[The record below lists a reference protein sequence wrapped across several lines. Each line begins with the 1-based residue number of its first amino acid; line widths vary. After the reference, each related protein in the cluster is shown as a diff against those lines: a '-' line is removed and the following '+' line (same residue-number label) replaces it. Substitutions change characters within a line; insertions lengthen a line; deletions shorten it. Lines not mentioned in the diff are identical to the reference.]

1 MTFLWPGALWLAAAL
16 PLLAGV
22 YLWLLRR
29 KSRAAVVYSNLGMV
43 KAAMGRQGLRR
54 HVPPALFLAAIA
66 LMIVALA
73 RPAATVTLPSQHETV
88 ILAIDVSGSM
98 RADDVKPTRLAAA
111 QAAARAFI
119 KDTPASTR
127 IGIVTFA
134 GSAALVQPPTRNRDE
149 VLAAIEQL
157 QLQHATAIGSGILV
171 SLRALFPN
179 QDFEVKSP
187 QMRAG
192 MGSAAAGGSARPIGS
207 TAGSTAGSPPPDI
220 KPVPPGSYKS
230 AVVILLTDGQTT
242 TGPDPV
248 DAARL
253 AAERGVRVFTVGVG
267 TPDGQI
273 LTGEGWSIRV
283 RLDEEPLKLIADMT
297 RGEYFFAG
305 TAPDLK
311 KIYEG
316 LNSKLV
322 MEKKQTEITALFTAA
337 AGALFLLAAG
347 LSLLWFN
354 RIL

>member
-1 MTFLWPGALWLAAAL
+1 MKFLWPDALWLLALL
-16 PLLAGV
+16 PLLVGL
-22 YLWLLRR
+22 YLALLRR
-29 KSRAAVVYSNLGMV
+29 RKKAALAYSDLGLLRAAL
-43 KAAMGRQGLRR
+43 GRQSLRR
-54 HVPPALFLAAIA
+54 HVPPALFLAALA

-73 RPAATVTLPSQHETV
+73 RPAAVVTLPSQHETV
-88 ILAIDVSGSM
+88 ILAMDVSGSM

-119 KDTPASTR
+119 KDTPKSMR
-127 IGIVTFA
+127 IGLVSFA
-134 GSAALVQPPTRNRDE
+134 GSAALVQAPTQNRND

-157 QLQHATAIGSGILV
+157 QLQNATAVGSGILA
-171 SLRALFPN
+171 SLKAIFPD
-179 QDFEVKSP
+179 QDFDVKLPSLLRGRGGP
-187 QMRAG
+187 
-192 MGSAAAGGSARPIGS
+192 AAVGGSRPPSALG
-207 TAGSTAGSPPPDI
+207 AAPKPEQ

-230 AVVILLTDGQTT
+230 AVIILLTDGQTT

-283 RLDEEPLKLIADMT
+283 RLDEDALKVIADLT

-305 TAPDLK
+305 NAPDLK

-322 MEKKQTEITALFTAA
+322 MEKKETEITAFFTGIAA
-337 AGALFLLAAG
+337 LIALVAAG

-354 RIL
+354 RLL